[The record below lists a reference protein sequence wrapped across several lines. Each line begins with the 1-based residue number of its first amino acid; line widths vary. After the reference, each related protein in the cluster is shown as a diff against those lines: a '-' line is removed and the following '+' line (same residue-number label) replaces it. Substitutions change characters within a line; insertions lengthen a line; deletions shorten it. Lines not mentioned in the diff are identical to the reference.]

1 MKNMVTVEQAESGDF
16 GVLGSSGA
24 ISSPTAAARGPAI
37 LIPASP
43 QQWLPAA
50 PSATFVK

>member
-1 MKNMVTVEQAESGDF
+1 MKNMVTIEQSVEILE
-16 GVLGSSGA
+16 VHGSSGI
-24 ISSPTAAARGPAI
+24 ISSPTEAARGPGI

-50 PSATFVK
+50 PSATFAK